1 MKLHWRDVEYSIRVG
16 LVPRSRWKKNWIPLQ
31 KVLGMD
37 AQATEVLFGFFADLP
52 DPRRHNVR
60 HLFGDILAI
69 AILAVMCRADD
80 WSEIVPCPPL
90 RRPC

>member
-1 MKLHWRDVEYSIRVG
+1 M
-16 LVPRSRWKKNWIPLQ
+16 P
-31 KVLGMD
+31 
-37 AQATEVLFGFFADLP
+37 LFGFFADLP

-80 WSEIVPCPPL
+80 WSEIVLYANSWEPWLATFLSLPNGIPCEGVRVNLCGLFPGGAPQ
-90 RRPC
+90 PVVF